1 MPSRALQLFQKFGGS
16 ATGRWFF
23 SWIICRQA
31 PYFAS
36 ISPSIQTLE
45 AGRCEVLFRQ
55 RRSIENHIGTV
66 HAIAMCNAAELA
78 GGLAT
83 DALIPDSMRWIPK
96 GMTVRYLKKARG
108 DLRAIAQVS
117 SIIDTAAQEAHAI
130 VEVRDS
136 RDDIVFDADITM
148 WVSPRSQATVA

>member
-1 MPSRALQLFQKFGGS
+1 MASRALQLFQKFGGS

-36 ISPSIQTLE
+36 ISPSIQLLE
-45 AGRCEVLFRQ
+45 AGRCVVRFRQ
-55 RRSIENHIGTV
+55 HKSIENHIGTV

-83 DALIPDSMRWIPK
+83 DAMIPESMRWIPK

-108 DLRAIAQVS
+108 DLRATAQIS
-117 SIIDTAAQEAHAI
+117 SIIDSAAQEAHAI
-130 VEVRDS
+130 IEVRDAH
-136 RDDIVFDADITM
+136 DDIVFDADITM
-148 WVSPRSQATVA
+148 WVSPRSHSEVS